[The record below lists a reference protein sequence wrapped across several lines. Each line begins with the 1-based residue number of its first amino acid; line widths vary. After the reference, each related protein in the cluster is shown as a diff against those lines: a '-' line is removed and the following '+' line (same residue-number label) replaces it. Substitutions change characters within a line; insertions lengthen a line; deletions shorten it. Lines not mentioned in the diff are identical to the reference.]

1 MEKQHHCTTCT
12 KPCTKETCSAWFVRC
27 PPEPCKTCVKPLY
40 EIITYCN
47 VKEKEFNVIIN
58 PDYLPIQGFILAFVD
73 EHGKPIIFN
82 NCNSLMKIESITPY
96 PCHDYHGVP
105 ACNYYYGQVCPFAN
119 KDYYTYTIQEH
130 NCMPINPALWS
141 YYINIKVPLRLTFK
155 LDYNY
160 TGNVFLY
167 INMFYLQEHC
177 ECKLGPIIRNCIISD
192 QETHCVCNPLACGY
206 ISWMTDLE
214 ECSGFYPSNCNYD
227 CNCNHNCKCN
237 HNCNCNHNYPYNT

>member
-12 KPCTKETCSAWFVRC
+12 KPCNKDTCGAWLVKC
-27 PPEPCKTCVKPLY
+27 PPKPCETCVKPLY

-47 VKEKEFNVIIN
+47 VKEKEFNVTIN

-73 EHGKPIIFN
+73 ECGKPIIFN
-82 NCNSLMKIESITPY
+82 DCNSLMKIESITPY
-96 PCHDYHGVP
+96 PCYDCHGNP
-105 ACNYYYGQVCPFAN
+105 TCNYFYGQVCQFAN

-141 YYINIKVPLRLTFK
+141 YYINTKLPLRLTFK

-167 INMFYLQEHC
+167 INMFYLQEHV

-192 QETHCVCNPLACGY
+192 QEKHCVGNPMACGY
-206 ISWMTDLE
+206 VSWMTDLDE
-214 ECSGFYPSNCNYD
+214 YSCSYPYNCNYNYA
-227 CNCNHNCKCN
+227 CNCNYACKCN
-237 HNCNCNHNYPYNT
+237 QNYPYNH